1 MNYQQAKDTI
11 EDAGLYAS
19 PDFYRMQFAESIALG
34 PQDSAARILVD
45 VMQHGTDEARAMF
58 AEALESGYIAE
69 RTDEGITYHDVVIEG
84 DQYFKRHMAMQVA
97 YPSLYKDFFEG
108 HNIWD
113 PDHSRVRELLE
124 LNISCLTNK
133 LHPSDYYG
141 QHEIDDPDAPA
152 KKGRPTSP
160 VKAPKK
166 LNLGFQ
172 AWVKACQEYKV
183 QLSEAWDDYIRACNE
198 RKEMEAKAKA
208 WRDGELDRLRAEMTR
223 VSQQYEE
230 GIKVYV
236 DKVELTKQKH
246 ADIKAA
252 GKPQRAEYE

>member
-34 PQDSAARILVD
+34 LQDSAARILVD
-45 VMQHGTDEARAMF
+45 VTQHGTDEARQMF
-58 AEALESGYIAE
+58 ASALESGIIAE
-69 RTDEGITYHDVVIEG
+69 RTEEGITYHDVVIEG
-84 DQYFKRHMAMQVA
+84 DQYFKRHMAMQIA
-97 YPSLYKDFFEG
+97 YPSLYQQFFEG
-108 HNIWD
+108 HNVWD

-141 QHEIDDPDAPA
+141 QHEIVDPDA
-152 KKGRPTSP
+152 KVKGRPANP
-160 VKAPKK
+160 AKAPKK

-172 AWVKACQEYKV
+172 SWVTACQEYKV
-183 QLSEAWDDYIRACNE
+183 QLSAAWDEYIRSCNE
-198 RKEMEAKAKA
+198 RKEMEAKAKV
-208 WRDGELDRLRAEMTR
+208 WRDSELDRLRAEMAN
-223 VSQQYEE
+223 VSRQYEE

-236 DKVELTKQKH
+236 DKVEAAKQKH

-252 GKPQRAEYE
+252 GKPQRADYE